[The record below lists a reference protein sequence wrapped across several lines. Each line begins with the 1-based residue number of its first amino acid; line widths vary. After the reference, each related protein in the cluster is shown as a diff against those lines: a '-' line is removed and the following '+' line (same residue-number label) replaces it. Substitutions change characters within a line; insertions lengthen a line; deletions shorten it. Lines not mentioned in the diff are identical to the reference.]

1 MCVCVCV
8 EGRTF
13 LFMYFCSISW
23 YARTG
28 ADLPLACASQALSIH
43 ISDCSDG
50 LHSYSISR
58 FHIFHVFYYWLGISS
73 RFKDMLI
80 SIRCVHDCRNVTRM
94 FSRRINILFHRLRL
108 CVWTSFLFVVF
119 ISVYP
124 MPVPIYLLCTRSD
137 AKCRS
142 KKRKEKCCRSYGW
155 LCKVWAQRFFFFSS
169 FAAFLCLSYSP
180 SAHICIHIHTYTTKL
195 EYGTLATQQHI
206 ARQTA
211 FCSHCFYRHK

>member
-1 MCVCVCV
+1 MIEHTSRCVCVCVCV

-124 MPVPIYLLCTRSD
+124 MPVPIYLLCTRSG

-142 KKRKEKCCRSYGW
+142 KKRKKKRKMLPFLW
-155 LCKVWAQRFFFFSS
+155 LIV
-169 FAAFLCLSYSP
+169 
-180 SAHICIHIHTYTTKL
+180 
-195 EYGTLATQQHI
+195 
-206 ARQTA
+206 
-211 FCSHCFYRHK
+211 